1 MAVTAP
7 FSEETRLLGFDG
19 FLVDPVQRRLLRD
32 GVPVPVTPKAI
43 SILLI
48 LLERRGEVVDK
59 DELIRRIWP
68 ETFVTEAN
76 LTQNVSALR
85 KVLGERANDH
95 RYVVT
100 VPGHGYSFVADVVEV
115 GEDAEPPAAP
125 GTPREAEPLSEE
137 PVLQRLPVPPVRS
150 ASAAVAV
157 ITAIASIGA
166 IAAVALFLLKS
177 EDRRAPA
184 PAGTSRPS
192 IAVLGFK
199 NLSGEPGSAWLAP
212 ALAEML
218 TTELSAGGRVRVVSG
233 ETVARARKTLAAG
246 ALAAET
252 LHRLHSILGCDL
264 LVTGSYR
271 VPPGRPNGQVR
282 LDVHVLHLP
291 GGETVASLT
300 EAGTGPGLFELVGRT
315 GSELRERLGLKSLSP
330 EQERE
335 ARSLQPASPEAAR
348 LYAQGLEDL
357 HAYDHLHAVSLLRKA
372 AEADPRSASIH
383 AALSQAWAGLGYDAR
398 AVAEARRAVELSGGL
413 PRPERLAVQARFY
426 ESSHQW
432 SKASEIYRS
441 LWTFFP
447 DDLEYGLQ
455 LAISL
460 YTSGKGS
467 EALATIAELRKL
479 PPPSGLDTRIDYCEA
494 RARFRLSDLPGAV
507 RAARAAEAKARSSG
521 ELLMEGQALIVAGQA
536 LTVEGKMAEAVQAF
550 EQARALFER
559 AGYLWGVTTA
569 LANHGILLYWQ
580 GDLAGSERLHR
591 QALALVKQ
599 VGNVTGLAAELGNL
613 GLLYQSRGDLQ
624 QALSYL
630 ESSRAEFAE
639 IEDPFL
645 ESRVLIA
652 SGTIFLVQGDLA
664 GAQSRLEEALA
675 LGRRMG
681 SRSDEARALHNLAS
695 LLVWKGQIREAD
707 RMAERAYSL
716 VKDRRDPVQAGSS
729 LSAWADAAARLGDLP
744 AARARYEEALAI
756 KRQAGERIGAGQILG
771 SLAGLLYR
779 QGDLAGAKAAGEEQL
794 RMARETGS
802 RTLHSWS
809 LQELART
816 QAAAGSLREARRS
829 LEQALGESAAL
840 GEALRT
846 MLLRNDLAA
855 LALAEG
861 GAADAAGMAG
871 KAAAWW
877 REKGIAWGEAQASA
891 IQAQALAMQ
900 GRRAEALAA
909 AERVR
914 ALTEGR
920 EDRSLVL
927 AVAPRLAL
935 AAALMDGGSGGGEEA
950 LAGVARAA
958 EEARRLGFVT
968 ASLEARLV
976 QGRIE
981 MSRGEP
987 ETGRR
992 RIEEVREEARTRGFG
1007 LLVRQADEALSPRG
1021 QPLPRI

>member
-1 MAVTAP
+1 MAAIAP
-7 FSEETRLLGFDG
+7 SSEETRLLGFDG
-19 FLVDPVQRRLLRD
+19 FLVDPVRRRLLRD

-100 VPGHGYSFVADVVEV
+100 MPGRGYSFVADVVEV
-115 GEDAEPPAAP
+115 DGDAEPPAAP
-125 GTPREAEPLSEE
+125 AAPGETAPPSGEPAPTP
-137 PVLQRLPVPPVRS
+137 LP
-150 ASAAVAV
+150 A
-157 ITAIASIGA
+157 ITGAIAIA
-166 IAAVALFLLKS
+166 LIAAVALFLLKP
-177 EDRRAPA
+177 EGRRAPS
-184 PAGTSRPS
+184 PAGTGRPS
-192 IAVLGFK
+192 IAVLGFR

-246 ALAAET
+246 ALDAET

-271 VPPGRPNGQVR
+271 VPPGRPNGRIR
-282 LDVHVLHLP
+282 LDVHVLRLP
-291 GGETVASLT
+291 GGETEASLT

-315 GSELRERLGLKSLSP
+315 GSELRERLGLKGLSP
-330 EQERE
+330 EQEKE
-335 ARSLQPASPEAAR
+335 ARSLRPASPEAAR

-383 AALSQAWAGLGYDAR
+383 EALAQAWAGLGYDAR
-398 AVAEARRAVELSGGL
+398 AVAEARRAVELSAGL
-413 PRPERLAVQARFY
+413 LRSERLAIQARFY
-426 ESSHQW
+426 VASHQW

-455 LAISL
+455 LATSL

-479 PPPSGLDTRIDYCEA
+479 PPPIGLDTRIDYCEA
-494 RARFRLSDLPGAV
+494 RTRFRLSDLPGAV
-507 RAARAAEAKARSSG
+507 RAARAAEAKARASG
-521 ELLMEGQALIVAGQA
+521 EHLMEGQALIVAGQA
-536 LTVEGKMAEAVQAF
+536 LTVEGKMAEAAEAF
-550 EQARALFER
+550 EQARTLFER
-559 AGYLWGVTTA
+559 EGYLWGVTTA

-580 GDLAGSERLHR
+580 GDLAGAERLHR
-591 QALALVKQ
+591 QALALVRQ

-613 GLLYQSRGDLQ
+613 GLLYQGKGDLQ

-630 ESSRAEFAE
+630 ERSRAQFAE

-664 GAQSRLEEALA
+664 GAQSRFEEALA
-675 LGRRMG
+675 LGRGMG

-695 LLVWKGQIREAD
+695 LLVWKGQIRGAG

-729 LSAWADAAARLGDLP
+729 LSTWADATVRLGDLP
-744 AARARYEEALAI
+744 AARARYEEALSI
-756 KRQAGERIGAGQILG
+756 KQQSGERIGAGQIVG
-771 SLAGLLYR
+771 SLAYLHYGT
-779 QGDLAGAKAAGEEQL
+779 GDLAGARAMSEEQL
-794 RMARETGS
+794 RIARETGS
-802 RTLHSWS
+802 RTLRSWG
-809 LQELART
+809 LQGLARA
-816 QAAAGSLREARRS
+816 QMAAGSLREARRS
-829 LEQALGESAAL
+829 FEQALAESTAMGEQ
-840 GEALRT
+840 LRV
-846 MLLRNDLAA
+846 MLLRNDLAS

-861 GAADAAGMAG
+861 SAGAEGAARLAGE
-871 KAAAWW
+871 AAAWW
-877 REKGIAWGEAQASA
+877 RARGISAGEAEASA
-891 IQAQALAMQ
+891 ILAQALAMQ

-909 AERVR
+909 AERAR
-914 ALTEGR
+914 ALTEGS
-920 EDRSLVL
+920 EDRSLAL

-935 AAALMDGGSGGGEEA
+935 AAALVDGGSGGEQT

-976 QGRIE
+976 QGQIE
-981 MSRGEP
+981 MLRGEQ
-987 ETGRR
+987 EIGRR
-992 RIEEVREEARTRGFG
+992 RIEAVRKEAGGRGLG
-1007 LLVRQADEALSPRG
+1007 LLVRQADEALSPHV
-1021 QPLPRI
+1021 QPLPRV